1 MLRREQEI
9 SSALKKHPPPLF
21 CHRGGRVTKQQTP
34 SQRTGNPFL
43 RFDSLHLLW
52 SGSFSGYP
60 LRSHRIMGSPNN
72 FKPPP
77 HACVWGISVDSAK
90 QISGLSLCEP
100 RPPPRFSNSTFWG
113 RIFTNVHIPRH
124 SLPSTWLLP
133 FQERCHFIWL
143 WVWVRNPGLNTVPS
157 YALLLG
163 YIFCSAPSR

>member
-9 SSALKKHPPPLF
+9 SSALRKHPPPLF

-34 SQRTGNPFL
+34 LQRTGNPFL

-77 HACVWGISVDSAK
+77 HAYVWGIIVDSAK
-90 QISGLSLCEP
+90 QISGQSLCER
-100 RPPPRFSNSTFWG
+100 RPPPRFSNSTLSEG
-113 RIFTNVHIPRH
+113 GKDVLRVRRE
-124 SLPSTWLLP
+124 LGPSN
-133 FQERCHFIWL
+133 FGFAKGDR
-143 WVWVRNPGLNTVPS
+143 G
-157 YALLLG
+157 
-163 YIFCSAPSR
+163 SRLRLRRQDSK